1 MEILKKYNIEFLFLF
16 FLTFGYIFVYS
27 LAMPLGTSNK
37 YFAVPFRMLMALV
50 SIYIIYKNFDNLKKR
65 KTTVF
70 FVILFW
76 IFYLI
81 KAIYSFNNDTYL
93 PEVLKTKYEI
103 YIRIV
108 FSNMLPYIAV
118 LSINFSK
125 EIAVKLN
132 RLIFNF
138 LLVILAISCLYTI
151 FVWNIYHQ
159 SSGIFTSHYISMGHY
174 GLSLMIISVFTYFQ
188 IPQKPLKPTLGMLLG
203 IFTVITSSARSP
215 MLAAFVILFL
225 FVVYANKLRYWIA
238 LLSTVL
244 LFIIGIYFLMQTSI
258 SDFGF
263 IKRMYDAIFEGNA
276 YGRSYYVS
284 KGFDVFKNN
293 ILLGGRILF
302 EDAMYPHNVFVE
314 LLMSMGIVGV
324 ILFCLYFK
332 DLTKFRVKYIKAN
345 VNYLPYFSFFVQ
357 YLILVQT
364 SYCIFANIEFW
375 CFSAVIISIILFC
388 NDEEIKSND
397 SRRYATGNH

>member
-1 MEILKKYNIEFLFLF
+1 
-16 FLTFGYIFVYS
+16 
-27 LAMPLGTSNK
+27 
-37 YFAVPFRMLMALV
+37 
-50 SIYIIYKNFDNLKKR
+50 
-65 KTTVF
+65 
-70 FVILFW
+70 
-76 IFYLI
+76 
-81 KAIYSFNNDTYL
+81 
-93 PEVLKTKYEI
+93 
-103 YIRIV
+103 
-108 FSNMLPYIAV
+108 
-118 LSINFSK
+118 
-125 EIAVKLN
+125 
-132 RLIFNF
+132 
-138 LLVILAISCLYTI
+138 
-151 FVWNIYHQ
+151 
-159 SSGIFTSHYISMGHY
+159 
-174 GLSLMIISVFTYFQ
+174 
-188 IPQKPLKPTLGMLLG
+188 
-203 IFTVITSSARSP
+203 

-276 YGRSYYVS
+276 YGRSYYLS